1 MNFEQSEAKFK
12 ELQARV
18 QRGEAISR
26 AQYEEQV
33 SSLAVQDDHGNLW
46 EINPRS
52 GKWMRFDGA
61 SWVVDTPPGRGAPA
75 PSAPEPA
82 TTQTAKPQ
90 PMMTTPTPK
99 STAPQASIPPAQ
111 LRQQPTSKPPARN
124 VGATNRPEPR
134 KTAGSKPP
142 ADESPKSGS
151 RREWIPLAI
160 GAVVLFACAVFVL
173 LGYNFIAPIVFKAT
187 ATPTRAVAILPTAV
201 PTIVRLPSPTP
212 LPPTPI
218 PVAAVAK
225 ENNVN
230 VRSSPSTAASK
241 AATLRK
247 DQAVTLVGRTAPLRA
262 SDGKSYTWYQINL
275 VGATAPGWVREDVV
289 TITSGDPNT
298 LPQAGPAPTPTATPR
313 VQAPPAGP
321 QPTATLTPIGVIP
334 KP

>member
-75 PSAPEPA
+75 PSAPEQAA
-82 TTQTAKPQ
+82 TSTAKPQ

-99 STAPQASIPPAQ
+99 STAPQASIPTAQ

-134 KTAGSKPP
+134 KTGGSKPLT
-142 ADESPKSGS
+142 DESPKIGQPPRMDSVGHW
-151 RREWIPLAI
+151 RRCFVRMR
-160 GAVVLFACAVFVL
+160 GFCFA
-173 LGYNFIAPIVFKAT
+173 
-187 ATPTRAVAILPTAV
+187 
-201 PTIVRLPSPTP
+201 RL
-212 LPPTPI
+212 
-218 PVAAVAK
+218 
-225 ENNVN
+225 
-230 VRSSPSTAASK
+230 
-241 AATLRK
+241 
-247 DQAVTLVGRTAPLRA
+247 
-262 SDGKSYTWYQINL
+262 
-275 VGATAPGWVREDVV
+275 
-289 TITSGDPNT
+289 
-298 LPQAGPAPTPTATPR
+298 
-313 VQAPPAGP
+313 
-321 QPTATLTPIGVIP
+321 
-334 KP
+334 